1 MKQFIVIAAL
11 LLAGVQ
17 AFNASAA
24 QEITREKA
32 QEMKLEKIGTV
43 TTNSTTSPMDAHARL
58 SDKADAKGG
67 KYFVIIAA
75 QEGNRDHALADVY
88 K

>member
-1 MKQFIVIAAL
+1 MKKMMVTGTL
-11 LLAGVQ
+11 LFAGVL
-17 AFNASAA
+17 AFNATAA

-43 TTNSTTSPMDAHARL
+43 TTNSTTSPMDAKVRL
-58 SDKADAKGG
+58 SKKADAKGG
-67 KYFVIIAA
+67 KYYVIIAA
-75 QEGNRDHALADVY
+75 QQGNRDHALAEVY

>member
-1 MKQFIVIAAL
+1 MKKIMVAGTL
-11 LLAGVQ
+11 LFAGVM
-17 AFNASAA
+17 AFNATAA

-43 TTNSTTSPMDAHARL
+43 TTNSTVSPMDAKARL

-67 KYFVIIAA
+67 KYYVIIAA
-75 QEGNRDHALADVY
+75 QQGNHDHALADVY

>member
-11 LLAGVQ
+11 LFAGVQ

-24 QEITREKA
+24 QEITRKQA

-43 TTNSTTSPMDAHARL
+43 TTNSTTSPMDADARL
-58 SDKADAKGG
+58 SEKADAKGG
-67 KYFVIIAA
+67 KYYVIVAA
-75 QEGNRDHALADVY
+75 QEGNHDHALADVY

>member
-1 MKQFIVIAAL
+1 MKPFIVIAAL
-11 LLAGVQ
+11 LFAGVQ
-17 AFNASAA
+17 AFTASAA

-32 QEMKLEKIGTV
+32 KEMKLEKVGTV
-43 TTNSTTSPMDAHARL
+43 TTNSTMSPMDARARL

-67 KYFVIIAA
+67 KYYVIIAA